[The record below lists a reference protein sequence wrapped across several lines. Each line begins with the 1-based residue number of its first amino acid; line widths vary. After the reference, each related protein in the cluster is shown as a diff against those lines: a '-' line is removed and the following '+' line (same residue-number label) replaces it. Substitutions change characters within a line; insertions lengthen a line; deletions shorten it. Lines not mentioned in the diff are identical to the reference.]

1 MKIVF
6 VTESL
11 VLLGGTEK
19 ILTEKAN
26 YMAEHFG
33 IDVTIITCTQPNH
46 QQNAFPLYKT
56 IRQINLC
63 IPYYRQYKYGYPK
76 RLWIKRE
83 TDHEI
88 KKALKKAIM
97 QITPDIIIGTAG
109 FRADIICAIDS
120 KAKIII
126 ECHEARYFIK
136 ADLDRQRTVFTRL
149 YVNLYKR
156 RNYLKTIEKR
166 ADVVVT
172 LTEGDKQLWNRA
184 RHVEVIP
191 NFSTMRVSNYSNC
204 KYKRIIA
211 VGRLSSE
218 KGYERLIEI
227 WKQVSPQFPD
237 WILDIYGEGKL
248 HEELNTTIRNSKL
261 KNINIH
267 NATHNISVEY
277 AKSSI
282 CVMTSHLEGFG
293 LVLLEAMRHG
303 IPCIAFDC
311 PFGPRNIIKDDICGY
326 LVENGNIKQ
335 FSDKL
340 IILMKNEETRKV
352 FSAAAIE
359 QAKSFSV
366 EKVMHRWKLL
376 FEKLTEQ

>member
-26 YMAEHFG
+26 YLAKNFSF
-33 IDVTIITCTQPNH
+33 DVTIITCTQPNH
-46 QQNAFPLYKT
+46 QHNAFPLDKT

-136 ADLDRQRTVFTRL
+136 ADLDRQRSVFARL
-149 YVNLYKR
+149 YINLYKR
-156 RNYLKTIEKR
+156 RKYFQTIEKR

-184 RHVEVIP
+184 KHVEVIP
-191 NFSTMRVSNYSNC
+191 NFSTMLVSNYCNC

-211 VGRLSSE
+211 VGRLSPE
-218 KGYERLIEI
+218 KGYERLIEV

-248 HEELNTTIRNSKL
+248 HKELNTTIRNSKL

-267 NATHNISVEY
+267 QATHHISDEY

-293 LVLLEAMRHG
+293 LVLLEAMKHG

-311 PFGPRNIIKDDICGY
+311 PFGPRNIIKDGVCGY

-335 FSDKL
+335 FADKLGFLMQSDK
-340 IILMKNEETRKV
+340 TRIE

-359 QAKSFSV
+359 QAKAFSV
-366 EKVMHRWKLL
+366 ELVMHRWKLL
-376 FEKLTEQ
+376 FEKLAEQ

>member
-1 MKIVF
+1 MKIIF
-6 VTESL
+6 ITESL

-26 YMAEHFG
+26 YLAEHFG

-56 IRQINLC
+56 IKQINLC

-88 KKALKKAIM
+88 QKALTKVILQLK
-97 QITPDIIIGTAG
+97 PDIIIGTAG
-109 FRADIICAIDS
+109 FRADIICAIDC

-136 ADLDRQRTVFTRL
+136 ADLDRQRSVFTRL

-156 RNYLKTIEKR
+156 RNYLRTIEKK

-172 LTEGDKQLWNRA
+172 LTEGDKLLWKRA

-191 NFSTMRVSNYSNC
+191 NFSTMQVSNYSNY
-204 KYKRIIA
+204 KNKRIIA
-211 VGRLSSE
+211 VGRLSPE
-218 KGYERLIEI
+218 KGYERLIEV
-227 WKQVSPQFPD
+227 WKQVSPQYPD

-248 HEELNTTIRNSKL
+248 REELIATIQNSKL

-267 NATHNISVEY
+267 QATHHISDEY

-293 LVLLEAMRHG
+293 LALLEAMKHG
-303 IPCIAFDC
+303 IPCVAFDC
-311 PFGPRNIIKDDICGY
+311 PFGPRSIIKESICGY
-326 LVENGNIKQ
+326 LVEDGNIKQ
-335 FSDKL
+335 FAEKL
-340 IILMKNEETRKV
+340 SFLMKSEETRKV

-359 QAKSFSV
+359 RAKDFSV
-366 EKVMHRWKLL
+366 ELVMHRWKLL
-376 FEKLTEQ
+376 FEKLIEQ